1 MLVFLELTATQSN
14 SQIHALREEMVRN
27 NMIIKNV
34 FRSMIFLGFFCAFSA
49 SAEGSC
55 PAGYYPIGGQGVS
68 GCAPMGTT
76 GGASPQASGEWKTK
90 WGALARSADSSIL
103 GVSAKESSKNSARST
118 ALNFCKKAGGEGCKV
133 TLVYKNA
140 CVAQAS
146 SYQVNLSITYTES
159 TTKLAEKGALE
170 KCGSSDCK
178 ITYSECSQAEFRS
191 YR

>member
-1 MLVFLELTATQSN
+1 MKNILALVILSMLNFLFSFSVF
-14 SQIHALREEMVRN
+14 
-27 NMIIKNV
+27 
-34 FRSMIFLGFFCAFSA
+34 
-49 SAEGSC
+49 AEGSC
-55 PAGYYPIGGQGVS
+55 PPGYYPIGGQGVS

-90 WGALARSADSSIL
+90 WGALARSEDGSVL
-103 GVSAKESSKNSARST
+103 GVAAKESSKYSARST
-118 ALNFCKKAGGEGCKV
+118 ALKFCKNAGGQGCKV
-133 TLVYKNA
+133 TLVFKNA

-146 SYQVNLSITYTES
+146 SDERNISIAYTES
-159 TTKLAEKGALE
+159 TKNSAEKGALE